1 MMRSVAL
8 ILLLAALACDD
19 GTTNVELPPATI
31 PDVLGDG
38 WAVASMV
45 EHDID
50 PAQILGLSARIEQG
64 EYKHVHSLL
73 IARGGELVFE
83 EYYREHHQDSVHTL
97 QSVTKSVGATLIG
110 IAIDQGVLDLDATLP
125 EMLPSRAEEIAL
137 DPDKSLIRLRDL
149 LSMRAGLEWDEWTC
163 SYLESD
169 CNSNILMKNSDDWV
183 SYVLSQPVVET
194 PGTHFVYN
202 SGASNLLAAILQDAT
217 GQHPTAFAEDYLF
230 GPLQIEDYR
239 WFRNGDHPDGLPHFG
254 GGLRLKSR
262 DLAKLGQLYLD
273 GGRWGGQ
280 QVVSA
285 GWVEQATTTRAQVS
299 GSDYYGFQWWLR
311 PLTGPAGH
319 QPTPNDVW
327 FGWGFGE
334 QHVFAIPL
342 LDLVVAVNS
351 WNEDGSTTVFQIMGA
366 TSSMTS
372 FPDTTSSFNHPV
384 LVAPVNPSSQGD
396 LPRERAPPSTSPRAP
411 PSPSDSERL
420 PAPGTRSVL
429 PQDNR
434 CVGTP
439 FTEVAPNGHTY
450 RSHARARYNQDP
462 TAGGRPSAGDN
473 PRWPAPR

>member
-169 CNSNILMKNSDDWV
+169 CNSNILMNNSDDWV

-262 DLAKLGQLYLD
+262 NLAKLGQLYLD

-285 GWVEQATTTRAQVS
+285 GW
-299 GSDYYGFQWWLR
+299 
-311 PLTGPAGH
+311 
-319 QPTPNDVW
+319 
-327 FGWGFGE
+327 
-334 QHVFAIPL
+334 
-342 LDLVVAVNS
+342 
-351 WNEDGSTTVFQIMGA
+351 
-366 TSSMTS
+366 
-372 FPDTTSSFNHPV
+372 
-384 LVAPVNPSSQGD
+384 
-396 LPRERAPPSTSPRAP
+396 
-411 PSPSDSERL
+411 
-420 PAPGTRSVL
+420 
-429 PQDNR
+429 
-434 CVGTP
+434 
-439 FTEVAPNGHTY
+439 
-450 RSHARARYNQDP
+450 
-462 TAGGRPSAGDN
+462 
-473 PRWPAPR
+473 